1 MVKVAVRNVGRCRVL
16 TKRKVERI
24 VRTVIKSHGVSRAE
38 CSVTFLSDSA
48 IKRLNRIYFKRNR
61 PTDVIAFKL
70 DEGVRLKGDEG
81 ILGDIVISVD
91 RARCYAGRFGTTLK
105 KELVLYL
112 VHGTL
117 HLLGYDDESPQ
128 PRERMRRK
136 EREFMECLCAKPI

>member
-91 RARCYAGRFGTTLK
+91 RARESRDALAKLGVPASYREYEMGHEISPDALRQLISWLDEK
-105 KELVLYL
+105 VVNPVLL
-112 VHGTL
+112 
-117 HLLGYDDESPQ
+117 
-128 PRERMRRK
+128 
-136 EREFMECLCAKPI
+136 A